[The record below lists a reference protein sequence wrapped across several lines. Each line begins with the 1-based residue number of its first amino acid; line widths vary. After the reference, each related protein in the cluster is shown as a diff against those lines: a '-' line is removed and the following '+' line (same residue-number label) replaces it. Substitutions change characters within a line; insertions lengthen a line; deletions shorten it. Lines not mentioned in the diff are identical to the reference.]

1 MNENIDRDVLRERI
15 ESRIASLEKHAEI
28 MEDLVQ
34 GDPDRHMRGIVHD
47 LAELRS
53 SIDELMEER
62 RILKE
67 FSETRQR
74 FEEFMEYW
82 KNKEAVLKGIA
93 IGLGLL
99 GFTNIAT
106 FITQILGG

>member
-1 MNENIDRDVLRERI
+1 MDEPAKQDELRERI
-15 ESRIASLEKHAEI
+15 EKRITSLESHADL
-28 MEDLVQ
+28 MEDLIQ
-34 GDPDRHMRGIVHD
+34 GDPDRHMKGIVQD
-47 LAELRS
+47 LVELRS
-53 SIDELMEER
+53 AINELMEER

-67 FSETRQR
+67 FGDTRQR

-82 KNKEAVLKGIA
+82 KNKESVIKGIA

-106 FITQILGG
+106 FITQLLGG